1 MKKAIGGFLLSPEF
15 QRSLLAPLSRWA
27 LRKLDPLLNIGIR
40 FKMDMQLLER
50 GHYAYCMMNASIL
63 AKSLGHSRISAI
75 EFGVAGGNGL
85 KFMCDFAEEVQKAT
99 GVTIECY
106 GFDTGGGM
114 PPPDGAKDLPYWFQ
128 SGQYKMDVEALK
140 ARVPNAKLVLGEIR
154 DTLPDFIRT
163 HNPAPIGAIFNDTDY
178 WSSTRDSLIIF
189 DIAQENPEIFL
200 PRIFVYLDDIIGSEI
215 EMYGP
220 YNGQLLA
227 IEEYNERQDSVK
239 LHLNQNLL
247 NADYL
252 PWRWQIYYA
261 HLFKHPQYEKYVGA
275 ARQGLIESALR
286 LRS

>member
-1 MKKAIGGFLLSPEF
+1 MKKTIGRFLLSPEF
-15 QRSLLAPLSRWA
+15 QRSILAPLSRLI
-27 LRKLDPLLNIGIR
+27 LRRLDPIFNFGIR
-40 FKMDMQLLER
+40 FKMDMQLLDR
-50 GHYAYCMMNASIL
+50 GHYAYCLMNAAIL

-85 KFMCDFAEEVQKAT
+85 KFMADFAEEVHKIT
-99 GVTIECY
+99 GVTIDCY

-114 PPPDGAKDLPYWFQ
+114 PSPEGAKDLPYWFQ
-128 SGQYKMDVEALK
+128 SGQYKMDVAALK
-140 ARVPNAKLVLGEIR
+140 ARVPNAKLILGEIR
-154 DTLPDFIRT
+154 ETLPQFIRE
-163 HNPAPIGAIFNDTDY
+163 HNPAPIGIIFNDTDY
-178 WSSTRDSLIIF
+178 WSSTRDSFLLF
-189 DIAQENPEIFL
+189 DLVTEHPGNFL
-200 PRIFVYLDDIIGSEI
+200 PRIFLYFDDIIGSEI

-227 IEEYNERQDSVK
+227 IQEYNGRQDYVK

-261 HLFKHPQYEKYVGA
+261 HLFTHPQYEEYVGEV
-275 ARQGLIESALR
+275 RQVLIESALR

>member
-1 MKKAIGGFLLSPEF
+1 MKKKIGGFLVSKEF

-27 LRKLDPLLNIGIR
+27 LRRLDPLFNFGLR

-85 KFMCDFAEEVQKAT
+85 KFMCDFAEEVHKLT
-99 GVTIECY
+99 GVTIDCY

-114 PPPDGAKDLPYWFQ
+114 PPPDGVKDLPYWFQ
-128 SGQYKMDVEALK
+128 SGQYKMDVSALK
-140 ARVPNAKLVLGEIR
+140 ARVPNAKLLLGEIR
-154 DTLPDFIRT
+154 ETLPDFIST
-163 HNPAPIGAIFNDTDY
+163 HNPAPIGVIFNDTDY
-178 WSSTRDSLIIF
+178 WSSTRDSLFLF
-189 DIAQENPEIFL
+189 DLALDNPENFL
-200 PRIFVYLDDIIGSEI
+200 PRIFLYFDDIIGSEI

-227 IEEYNERQDSVK
+227 IEEYNGRQDNVK

-247 NADYL
+247 NAEHL

-261 HLFKHPQYEKYVGA
+261 HLFKHPQYEEYVGA
-275 ARQGLIESALR
+275 IRQGLIESALR